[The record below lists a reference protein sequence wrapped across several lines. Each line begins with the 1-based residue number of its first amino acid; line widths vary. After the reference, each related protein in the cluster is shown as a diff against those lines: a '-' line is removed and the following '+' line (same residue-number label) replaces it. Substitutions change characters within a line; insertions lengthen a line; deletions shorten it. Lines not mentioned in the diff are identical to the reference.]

1 MNVTYMVTS
10 KRKLQRLVAEGVVT
24 GWDDPRMPTI
34 SGMRRLGYTPKA
46 IREFIDRVGVYKT
59 RKPHQY
65 SVARILCERRPQQS
79 FNPSNVCGKSCKT
92 YHRKLS

>member
-1 MNVTYMVTS
+1 MVTS

-46 IREFIDRVGVYKT
+46 IREFIDRVGVCKT

-65 SVARILCERRPQQS
+65 SVARILRKRRPQQS
-79 FNPSNVCGKSCKT
+79 FYPSNVCGKI
-92 YHRKLS
+92 L